1 PSSCSRPQDFFHWGG
16 PPASVSTSSRR
27 GRWIRNEPARIRFDF
42 REIGNWT
49 SGVGTKVAEKNA
61 FSSPYREQ
69 LNPLVEF
76 SRPKTS
82 AKSAGFGS
90 PGAPEVRRP
99 NLAGGES
106 GIRTHGTVSRTHAF
120 QACALS
126 HSAISPEGLS

>member
-1 PSSCSRPQDFFHWGG
+1 LHCFPCQRVVNGLFWLANGTPSPCPSSCSRPQDFFHWGG
-16 PPASVSTSSRR
+16 RPASVSTSSRR

-99 NLAGGES
+99 KFGWRREWDSN
-106 GIRTHGTVSRTHAF
+106 
-120 QACALS
+120 
-126 HSAISPEGLS
+126 